1 MTWAKGQSGNPNGRP
16 RRGQTLTEVLRR
28 KLLEKG
34 PDGRPNVEAINDE
47 VLALALSG
55 ERWAIELC
63 FDRLEGRP
71 AQALE
76 LSGNERRPL
85 RIEYVL
91 PSGKVEGN
99 GEKA

>member
-1 MTWAKGQSGNPNGRP
+1 
-16 RRGQTLTEVLRR
+16 
-28 KLLEKG
+28 LLEKG

-63 FDRLEGRP
+63 FDRLEGKP

-85 RIEYVL
+85 RLEIVV
-91 PSGKVEGN
+91 PSAKEDGK
-99 GEKA
+99 